1 MIKGLFAFLFLF
13 TLCFCG
19 ISWFWY
25 LTGKE
30 KLNYARL
37 AVYSAL
43 CSVVTIVVL
52 VGIVILF

>member
-1 MIKGLFAFLFLF
+1 MIKGLFAFFFLF

-19 ISWFWY
+19 ISWIWH
-25 LTGKE
+25 LTGKQ
-30 KLNYARL
+30 KLDYLRL

-43 CSVVTIVVL
+43 CSIITLVVL